1 MKVLL
6 PYNGGIKKPNP
17 FKTLHSIVNTRV
29 LKNKKKLLHQIT
41 QSIYF
46 WQPIQLLPH
55 DIQYSVLPLC
65 VVR

>member
-29 LKNKKKLLHQIT
+29 LKNKKKIAPPNYTKYLLFAAHSVIT
-41 QSIYF
+41 T
-46 WQPIQLLPH
+46 
-55 DIQYSVLPLC
+55 
-65 VVR
+65 

>member
-1 MKVLL
+1 MYQTKLLKMSSPAKSMKVLL

-46 WQPIQLLPH
+46 
-55 DIQYSVLPLC
+55 
-65 VVR
+65 

>member
-46 WQPIQLLPH
+46 
-55 DIQYSVLPLC
+55 
-65 VVR
+65 

>member
-29 LKNKKKLLHQIT
+29 LKNKTKITPPNYTKYLLLAAHSVIT
-41 QSIYF
+41 T
-46 WQPIQLLPH
+46 
-55 DIQYSVLPLC
+55 
-65 VVR
+65 